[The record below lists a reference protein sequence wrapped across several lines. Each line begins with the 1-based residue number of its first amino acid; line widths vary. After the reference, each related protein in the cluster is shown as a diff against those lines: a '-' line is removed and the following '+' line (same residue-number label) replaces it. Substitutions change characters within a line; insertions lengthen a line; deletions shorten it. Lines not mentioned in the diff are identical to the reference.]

1 MSLDLEALARICE
14 RQRQITDQ
22 RDAAICAGREAGASL
37 RELARASGLS
47 AEGVRRIVA
56 RHAEGSA

>member
-1 MSLDLEALARICE
+1 MTADLEALARICE

-22 RDAAICAGREAGASL
+22 RNAAIVAGREAGASL
-37 RELARASGLS
+37 RELAQATGLTP
-47 AEGVRRIVA
+47 EGVRRIVA